1 MEKIS
6 FHCNGNVVADRDLQ
20 FHLTNGTQQAQTIV
34 DIEET
39 ISNSQITKLK
49 NAYRELFDDA
59 TSPGVS
65 AKEVHNAFIQK
76 LKEEIS
82 ELSNISQEYRYVFTA
97 PLQAAIEQMKK
108 WAAVVYP
115 SLYKKTGE
123 IEDFIDD
130 VMEEVEEIKDFV
142 NGKQFDIFKN
152 ISNIKTGYQANMRYV
167 SPELCQK
174 LDAAYESKTPW
185 KCMTEAKMTIDA
197 ISHEITTKQE
207 EAHQEIAS
215 LISSKLAALT
225 NLPSYATLKDNQK
238 SQVEQMFSLLSS
250 KEKEERFIGNLK
262 GMKEDVEKAFSK
274 CFESINTWV
283 EEAASATDTQPDG
296 SGATGSGTG
305 DSNTNGSRSTPPQP
319 KPKIAVRKEK
329 AMNLAWNKQVLESQ
343 EDVEAYVDALRQQL
357 LSLIKQNKNIM
368 LN

>member
-1 MEKIS
+1 M
-6 FHCNGNVVADRDLQ
+6 
-20 FHLTNGTQQAQTIV
+20 
-34 DIEET
+34 
-39 ISNSQITKLK
+39 
-49 NAYRELFDDA
+49 
-59 TSPGVS
+59 
-65 AKEVHNAFIQK
+65 HNAFIQK

-82 ELSNISQEYRYVFTA
+82 ALSNISQEYRYAFTA

-115 SLYKKTGE
+115 SLYKRTGE

-152 ISNIKTGYQANMRYV
+152 ISKIKTGYQANMRYV

-238 SQVEQMFSLLSS
+238 AQVEQMFSLLSS

-296 SGATGSGTG
+296 SGATGSGTA

-329 AMNLAWNKQVLESQ
+329 AMNLAWDKQVLESQ

>member
-1 MEKIS
+1 
-6 FHCNGNVVADRDLQ
+6 
-20 FHLTNGTQQAQTIV
+20 
-34 DIEET
+34 
-39 ISNSQITKLK
+39 
-49 NAYRELFDDA
+49 
-59 TSPGVS
+59 
-65 AKEVHNAFIQK
+65 
-76 LKEEIS
+76 
-82 ELSNISQEYRYVFTA
+82 
-97 PLQAAIEQMKK
+97 
-108 WAAVVYP
+108 
-115 SLYKKTGE
+115 
-123 IEDFIDD
+123 
-130 VMEEVEEIKDFV
+130 
-142 NGKQFDIFKN
+142 
-152 ISNIKTGYQANMRYV
+152 MRYV
-167 SPELCQK
+167 SSELCQK

-225 NLPSYATLKDNQK
+225 DLPSYATLKDNQK
-238 SQVEQMFSLLSS
+238 SQVEQMFGLLSS

-262 GMKEDVEKAFSK
+262 GMKEEVENAFSK

-283 EEAASATDTQPDG
+283 EEATSATDTQPDG
-296 SGATGSGTG
+296 SGATGFGATGSGTA
-305 DSNTNGSRSTPPQP
+305 DSQTNGSRSTSPQP

-357 LSLIKQNKNIM
+357 LSLIKQNKNII

>member
-1 MEKIS
+1 
-6 FHCNGNVVADRDLQ
+6 
-20 FHLTNGTQQAQTIV
+20 
-34 DIEET
+34 
-39 ISNSQITKLK
+39 
-49 NAYRELFDDA
+49 
-59 TSPGVS
+59 
-65 AKEVHNAFIQK
+65 
-76 LKEEIS
+76 
-82 ELSNISQEYRYVFTA
+82 
-97 PLQAAIEQMKK
+97 
-108 WAAVVYP
+108 
-115 SLYKKTGE
+115 
-123 IEDFIDD
+123 
-130 VMEEVEEIKDFV
+130 
-142 NGKQFDIFKN
+142 
-152 ISNIKTGYQANMRYV
+152 
-167 SPELCQK
+167 
-174 LDAAYESKTPW
+174 
-185 KCMTEAKMTIDA
+185 MTEAKMTIDD

-238 SQVEQMFSLLSS
+238 SQVEQMFGLLSS

-296 SGATGSGTG
+296 SGATGSGTA
-305 DSNTNGSRSTPPQP
+305 DSLTNGSRSTPPQP